1 MPTRSS
7 APWHDRVARGVP
19 QSDNAIVS
27 DLRATVLLVDDN
39 PDHLILMRRRLSEAG
54 FDVVAEALTPD
65 QATNLASHHSPDA
78 VVMDLWLSGQE
89 PSDVVAMIK
98 QASPSSRIA
107 VVSASPMRSKET
119 ILADTRADA
128 FVEKAEMDELV
139 LELNRLTG
147 GEV

>member
-1 MPTRSS
+1 
-7 APWHDRVARGVP
+7 V
-19 QSDNAIVS
+19 NVS
-27 DLRATVLLVDDN
+27 GATVLLVDDN

-54 FDVVAEALTPD
+54 FNIVAEALTPD
-65 QATNLASHHSPDA
+65 QASSLAQHHSPDA
-78 VVMDLWLSGQE
+78 VVMDLWLSGTE

-147 GEV
+147 GEA

>member
-1 MPTRSS
+1 MS
-7 APWHDRVARGVP
+7 G
-19 QSDNAIVS
+19 
-27 DLRATVLLVDDN
+27 ATVLLVDDN

-54 FDVVAEALTPD
+54 FNIVAEALTPD
-65 QATNLASHHSPDA
+65 QATSLAHHHSPDA
-78 VVMDLWLSGQE
+78 VVMDLWLSGTE

-98 QASPSSRIA
+98 KASPSSRIA

-147 GEV
+147 GEG